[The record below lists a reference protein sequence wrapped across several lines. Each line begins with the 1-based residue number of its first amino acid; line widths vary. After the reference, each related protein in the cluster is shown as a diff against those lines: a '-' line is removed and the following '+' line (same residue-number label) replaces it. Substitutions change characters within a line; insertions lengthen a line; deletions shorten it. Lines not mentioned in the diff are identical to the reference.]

1 MLRSKTKPP
10 IFHNYRASILILKYP
25 FVKKSFVSNCLI
37 PEFNFFFSNTSK
49 VRQTFSID
57 QRNLIFDQK
66 SIVSPT
72 IIRTDLSLFM
82 YVMVAK
88 IRAIK
93 RYDRLFNI
101 GKFNKIKQLDR
112 INYIRQVEYSIT
124 LVSILRYISRGKEVQ
139 NKISNDYNIFQY
151 YIYIIV
157 IVSRT
162 RSKIRPIAYWNFNR
176 LSKVGWA
183 PIISQWRHVETFVK
197 GQR

>member
-1 MLRSKTKPP
+1 MSKNRSFRTAW
-10 IFHNYRASILILKYP
+10 FRNLI
-25 FVKKSFVSNCLI
+25 
-37 PEFNFFFSNTSK
+37 FFFSNTSK
-49 VRQTFSID
+49 VRQTFPID

>member
-1 MLRSKTKPP
+1 MSKNRSFRTAW
-10 IFHNYRASILILKYP
+10 FRNLI
-25 FVKKSFVSNCLI
+25 
-37 PEFNFFFSNTSK
+37 FFFSNTSK

-151 YIYIIV
+151 YIYIYNCY
-157 IVSRT
+157 R
-162 RSKIRPIAYWNFNR
+162 
-176 LSKVGWA
+176 
-183 PIISQWRHVETFVK
+183 VENTE
-197 GQR
+197 